1 MRYYYYRPTPK
12 KRAQRLAWRL
22 LGLILL
28 VLLLGFAKMFWVASA
43 QPPASY
49 HPPKAHIASAHPA
62 APADQATLKPQPQNQ
77 QGGLAA
83 SGKTV
88 LAPQYDAAFAFGDNG
103 LARVLH
109 HGNWFYINRQNQK
122 VIDASAYDSVGD
134 FGAHHIA
141 VVEKAKRYGL
151 INAQGKTLLPTRAE
165 RVYLLNNGVATAL
178 VGGQYIFINQNGKQ
192 DHANAANTIARND

>member
-28 VLLLGFAKMFWVASA
+28 ALLLGFAKMFWVASA

-62 APADQATLKPQPQNQ
+62 DQATLKPQPQNQ

-83 SGKTV
+83 GGKTV

-141 VVEKAKRYGL
+141 VVEKAQRYGL

-165 RVYLLNNGVATAL
+165 RIYILFNGTATAL
-178 VGGQYIFINQNGKQ
+178 VDGQYIFIDRNSQQN
-192 DHANAANTIARND
+192 HASTTDAQNLARND